1 MIDLVSSISS
11 GFGFLRFLIASA
23 ASITV
28 VSLYRIAGGD
38 PLAGFIASGLIIGV
52 FASRIK
58 EALASSVVATTAIA
72 GIGFLISTLNSTR
85 AMAMLNLVADIAGV
99 PLPILILIYIV
110 LAMALV
116 TLSSVS
122 LFYILR
128 IVLSSRAKG

>member
-23 ASITV
+23 ASITA

-38 PLAGFIASGLIIGV
+38 PLIGFIVSGLIIGV
-52 FASRIK
+52 FASRII

-99 PLPILILIYIV
+99 PLLILILIYIV

>member
-23 ASITV
+23 ASITA

-38 PLAGFIASGLIIGV
+38 PLIGFIVSGLIIGV
-52 FASRIK
+52 FASRII
-58 EALASSVVATTAIA
+58 EALAFSVVATTAIV
-72 GIGFLISTLNSTR
+72 GVGFLIGTLSSTG

>member
-1 MIDLVSSISS
+1 M
-11 GFGFLRFLIASA
+11 IASA
-23 ASITV
+23 ASITA

-52 FASRIK
+52 FASHIK

-72 GIGFLISTLNSTR
+72 GIGFLISTLNPTR

-99 PLPILILIYIV
+99 PLPILILIYIA
-110 LAMALV
+110 LSMALV
-116 TLSSVS
+116 TLSSAS

-128 IVLSSRAKG
+128 IVLSTRAKG